1 MARFVVGIDLGTSNS
16 ALAYADIEETRRTG
30 RPAIHELPVPQLV
43 APGDV
48 QTRPLLPSARYEPA
62 RFELPEGA
70 DTLPWPPEP
79 VAGDRARPIIG
90 EAARR
95 LGSKTSVRLVES
107 AKSWLCHGGVN
118 RTAAILPWHAPD
130 EIPKISP
137 VDASASY
144 LAHLRAAWDASIAA
158 ADPALVLSAQKVV
171 VTVPASFDEVARRL
185 TQEAAKRAGLGEV
198 TLIEEPLAAFYAF
211 IARTGGTEAAT
222 GLHPGERVL
231 IADVGGGTTD
241 FTLIDVRPSKTP
253 GGPLEMERSA
263 VGDHLLLGG
272 DNMDLALAHAL
283 EPELAKGKKLD
294 PEAWAQLK
302 LECRLAKEALFTDL
316 TRPSLPIVVTGRG
329 SKLIGGTMRAELTR
343 AKLEEVILGGYYPLL
358 PAGEAARP
366 SQQQAGRTGLAE
378 YGLPYAHDPA
388 ITKHLAAFLLR
399 HAAPGEPTARV
410 DALLFNGGAMKPV
423 IVRDRLSQATG
434 DWMRKSGRPEAPD
447 PRPLVYDQG
456 DDALELAVARGAAYF
471 GLVREGA
478 GVRVGGGAPRA
489 YFIGLGVESPASD
502 TVEVLC
508 VAPRGMQDG
517 QQLEVSNREFMLT
530 TNRPVQFPLFTSTGP
545 TPYPVGAVLTLP
557 KSELVDLP
565 PLQTVV
571 KFGKQKAGTEVP
583 VRLQARRTELGT
595 LELSCFSRMSGARFK
610 LELDLRAA
618 REDVAAR
625 ADAAAA
631 SGAPVGSVPAVGA
644 VPAAAP
650 APPPP
655 AGAPSVRPSPAAGP
669 RGSRPP
675 GSAPFGGAGATA
687 APDSGEVAPEKLELA
702 KSRVEQTF
710 RPAPPR
716 LDPDQLM
723 KGLEADLGL
732 PRDAFPLATIR
743 ALAERVIELMDQRAP
758 SSEHE
763 ARWLNLIGFMLRP
776 GTGFPLDDWRVRQLW
791 RVHAPGPVFEGRDP
805 VELNWWILWRR
816 VSAGLA
822 RGHQEELASLLFPM
836 LIPALEKRARKKPP
850 RAKTQ
855 EAVEMW
861 RAAASLEQLA
871 SKTRAQL
878 GDALVDALVEKRA
891 PKSGLWCLGRIGAR
905 RLLYGPRESTV
916 RPATAAAWIERLIP
930 ILPTLKDEDPVEP
943 LLAVARLV
951 GDRQFDLDEDVR
963 RRLAVALRARGAT
976 EPQLRALEEVVAID
990 AATQSLAFGE
1000 GLPSGLRLA
1009 PS

>member
-1 MARFVVGIDLGTSNS
+1 LPRYVVGIDLGTSNS
-16 ALAYADIEETRRTG
+16 ALAYADLDEARRQG
-30 RPAIHELPVPQLV
+30 RPTIRELLIPQLV
-43 APGDV
+43 APHDV
-48 QTRPLLPSARYEPA
+48 QPRALLPSARYEAA

-70 DTLPWPPEP
+70 DALPWPAEA
-79 VAGDRARPIIG
+79 VAGDRAQPIIG

-95 LGSKTSVRLVES
+95 LGGKTPVRLVES

-118 RTAAILPWHAPD
+118 RTSAILPWHAPD
-130 EIPKISP
+130 EVPKISP

-144 LAHLRAAWDASIAA
+144 LAHLRAAWDHTMAA
-158 ADPALVLSAQKVV
+158 QDPALTLAQQAVV

-185 TQEAAKRAGLGEV
+185 TLEAAKRAGLGEV

-211 IARTGGTEAAT
+211 VARTGGTEATT

-241 FTLIDVRPSKTP
+241 FTLIDVRAPKAP

-294 PEAWAQLK
+294 AEAWAQLK

-316 TRPSLPIVVTGRG
+316 SRPSLPVVLTGRG
-329 SKLIGGTMRAELTR
+329 SKLIGGALRTELSR
-343 AKLEEVILGGYYPLL
+343 AKLEEVILDGYFPRL
-358 PAGEAARP
+358 PPGAAARP
-366 SQQQAGRTGLAE
+366 ATPAARTGLAE

-388 ITKHLAAFLLR
+388 VTRHLAAFLLR
-399 HAAPGEPTARV
+399 HAAEGEPTARV
-410 DALLFNGGAMKPV
+410 DALLFNGGALKPV
-423 IVRDRLSQATG
+423 VVRDRLSQVTG
-434 DWMRKSGRPEAPD
+434 EWLRHSGRPEAAD
-447 PRPLVYDQG
+447 PRALIYDQG

-471 GLVREGA
+471 GLVRAGA
-478 GVRVGGGAPRA
+478 GIRVGGGSPRA
-489 YFIGLGVESPASD
+489 YYVGLASERAGAD

-517 QQLEVSNREFMLT
+517 QQLEVSDREFHLV
-530 TNRPVQFPLFTSTGP
+530 TNKPVQFPLYTSTSP
-545 TPYPVGAVLTLP
+545 TAHAVGEVLELP
-557 KSELVDLP
+557 KSELVELP

-583 VRLQARRTELGT
+583 VRIQARRTELGT
-595 LELSCFSRMSGARFK
+595 LELSCFSRVSGARFK
-610 LELDLRAA
+610 LELDLRSA
-618 REDVAAR
+618 RD
-625 ADAAAA
+625 
-631 SGAPVGSVPAVGA
+631 ST
-644 VPAAAP
+644 PAATPSLPPGPAS
-650 APPPP
+650 APPR
-655 AGAPSVRPSPAAGP
+655 AG
-669 RGSRPP
+669 
-675 GSAPFGGAGATA
+675 FGGAGATA
-687 APDSGEVAPEKLELA
+687 APETGDVAPERLEKA
-702 KSRVEQTF
+702 KARLEETF

-732 PRDAFPLATIR
+732 PRDAFPLPTIR
-743 ALAERVIELMDQRAP
+743 ALAERLLDLMDRRAP
-758 SSEHE
+758 SLEHE
-763 ARWLNLIGFMLRP
+763 ARWLNVAGFCLRP

-791 RVHAPGPVFEGRDP
+791 RVHAAGPEFGGKDP

-816 VSAGLA
+816 VAAGLG
-822 RGHQEELASLLFPM
+822 RGHQEELASILFPL
-836 LIPALEKRARKKPP
+836 LIPALEKRARRKPP

-871 SKTRAQL
+871 AKARAQL

-891 PKSGLWCLGRIGAR
+891 PKSAWWCLGRIGAR
-905 RLLYGPRESTV
+905 RPLYGPRESIVRASTV
-916 RPATAAAWIERLIP
+916 AGWIERLLP
-930 ILPTLKDEDPVEP
+930 IVPSIKDEDPIEP

-951 GDRQFDLDEDVR
+951 GDRQVDLEDEAR
-963 RRLAVALRARGAT
+963 AKLAVVLRARGAS
-976 EPQLRALEEVVAID
+976 EVQLRALSELVAVD
-990 AATQSLAFGE
+990 LAQQSLAFGE
-1000 GLPSGLRLA
+1000 GLPSGLRL
-1009 PS
+1009 SST